1 MKDLRTFR
9 GDFAELLQTSR
20 TLHKQFEDRLRDF
33 STFDADF
40 NASFANDWRAAIEA
54 AEAHP
59 TDETERDEL
68 QHRSNEVQ
76 RTLSIYLK
84 KLDELEYYCHKAFDP
99 TDPDT
104 MLLFAFEQRSKAL
117 QSMSRFILWAVAMK
131 KFYNELLPQ
140 LQAAGMPAQLD
151 TDLEQGFDDVLAAE
165 VAQEQQKRLMKIS
178 TRKRIA
184 KLNAVFS
191 FNQKVN
197 RAAQV
202 IYYSEPLKK
211 ALFKLEQ

>member
-1 MKDLRTFR
+1 MSIIRTFQIE
-9 GDFAELLQTSR
+9 DAKLLQTSR
-20 TLHKQFEDRLRDF
+20 TLHKQFEDRLTDF

-40 NASFANDWRAAIEA
+40 NATFANDWRAAIEA
-54 AEAHP
+54 AEVHP

-68 QHRSNEVQ
+68 QHRSSEVH

-84 KLDELEYYCHKAFDP
+84 KLDELEYYCHKAFDA
-99 TDPDT
+99 TDPDII
-104 MLLFAFEQRSKAL
+104 LLFAFEQRSKAL
-117 QSMSRFILWAVAMK
+117 QSMSRFILWVMSMQNVYTAQ
-131 KFYNELLPQ
+131 LPQ
-140 LQAAGMPAQLD
+140 LTAAGMPAQLH
-151 TDLEQGFDDVLAAE
+151 TDLGAFFNTFLAAE
-165 VAQEQQKRLMKIS
+165 IAQEEQKRLMKVS

>member
-1 MKDLRTFR
+1 MFH
-9 GDFAELLQTSR
+9 GDFAVFLQTSR
-20 TLHKQFEDRLRDF
+20 TLHKQFEDRLTDF

-68 QHRSNEVQ
+68 QHRSSEVQ
-76 RTLSIYLK
+76 CILSAYLK
-84 KLDELEYYCHKAFDP
+84 KLDELEYYCHKAFDA

-117 QSMSRFILWAVAMK
+117 QSMSRFLLWVVASQNA
-131 KFYNELLPQ
+131 YSDYLPQ
-140 LQAAGMPAQLD
+140 LLAAGMPPQLD
-151 TDLEQGFDDVLAAE
+151 TDLGIFFNTFLAAE
-165 VAQEQQKRLMKIS
+165 VAQEQQKRLMEIS